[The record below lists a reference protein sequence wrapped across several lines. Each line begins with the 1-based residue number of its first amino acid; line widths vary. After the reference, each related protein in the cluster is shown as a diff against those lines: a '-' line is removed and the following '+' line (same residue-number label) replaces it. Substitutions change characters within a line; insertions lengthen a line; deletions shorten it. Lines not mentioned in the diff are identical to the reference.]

1 MPNLRLI
8 RIVAQGNGAAF
19 QPDPSGVQ
27 ADDTIHWNNE
37 TNEDH
42 WLETTTGDFV
52 TDNIPA
58 GTVSNPGF
66 VAVQDVS
73 YRCRLHPQEQGTIAI
88 VPAVVMAATMEIAA
102 ALPAGGAAVVESTAL
117 AAALPLEGDIS
128 AARKRKSKKPVHP
141 GKAAKKKAAKKKAV
155 GKRKNG

>member
-8 RIVAQGNGAAF
+8 RIVAQGNGAVF

-27 ADDTIHWNNE
+27 VDDTIHWNNE

-66 VAVQDVS
+66 VAVQGIS
-73 YRCRLHPQEQGTIAI
+73 YRCRLHPQEQGTIVI
-88 VPAVVMAATMEIAA
+88 VPAVVMAETMEIAA
-102 ALPAGGAAVVESTAL
+102 ALPAAGAAALESSAL
-117 AAALPLEGDIS
+117 AAAPPLEGDIS
-128 AARKRKSKKPVHP
+128 AARTGKSKKP
-141 GKAAKKKAAKKKAV
+141 GQRRKAAKKKAAKKKAG
-155 GKRKNG
+155 GKKKIG